1 MKVILLKD
9 IKGTG
14 KKDQIIEAS
23 DGFARNYLIPKGLA
37 REASAANLNAIEN
50 ARAARKHRE
59 DTERA
64 EAQEKA
70 RQLAGKVIRICAR
83 GAEGGRL
90 YGSVTSQEIASALE
104 AQYGV
109 KVEKRRIDVANIR
122 NAGDYAVNVWLYAG
136 ITAQMTAKVEV
147 AVG

>member
-23 DGFARNYLIPKGLA
+23 DGFARNFLFPKGLA
-37 REASAANLNAIEN
+37 REASATNLNAIEN
-50 ARAARKHRE
+50 AKAAQKHRE
-59 DTERA
+59 DVERA
-64 EAQEKA
+64 KA
-70 RQLAGKVIRICAR
+70 EETRKALSGKAIKIVAR

-90 YGSVTSQEIASALE
+90 YGSVTAQEIADELFK
-104 AQYGV
+104 QYGV

-122 NAGDYAVNVWLYAG
+122 NAGDFTVSVWLYAG
-136 ITAQMTAKVEV
+136 ISAEMTAKVEV
-147 AVG
+147 G

>member
-23 DGFARNYLIPKGLA
+23 DGFARNFLFPKGLA
-37 REASAANLNAIEN
+37 REASATNLNAIEN
-50 ARAARKHRE
+50 AKAAQKHRE
-59 DTERA
+59 DVERA
-64 EAQEKA
+64 KA
-70 RQLAGKVIRICAR
+70 EETRKALSGKAIKIVAR

-90 YGSVTSQEIASALE
+90 YGSVTAQEIADELFK
-104 AQYGV
+104 QYGV

-122 NAGDYAVNVWLYAG
+122 NAGDFTVSVWLDAG
-136 ITAQMTAKVEV
+136 MTAEMTAKVEV
-147 AVG
+147 G